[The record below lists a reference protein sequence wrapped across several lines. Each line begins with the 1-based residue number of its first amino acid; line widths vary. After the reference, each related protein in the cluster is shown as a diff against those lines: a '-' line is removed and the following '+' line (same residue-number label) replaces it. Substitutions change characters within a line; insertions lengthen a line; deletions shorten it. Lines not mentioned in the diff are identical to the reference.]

1 MPVPSLRQSARAG
14 VLCLFALF
22 VQTAN
27 AVPVGSSVSGSR
39 GEVVTATL
47 SDSFSGLGA
56 ADILEAADIRVRFDS
71 RFLTFAGVAGGYLTS
86 GYSVSIISGNPNNV
100 DPPEQAVP
108 VSLSTSDAHGVSGRG
123 AVLVASF
130 QINNDAPFST
140 TSVFFETL
148 EPELYEF
155 PVTPA
160 RIDVLADHQIPI
172 GNTGALVLTAL
183 GAMALV
189 ARRPRPS
196 RGLR

>member
-47 SDSFSGLGA
+47 TDTVTE
-56 ADILEAADIRVRFDS
+56 LEAADIRVRFDS

-148 EPELYEF
+148 VPELYDF
-155 PVTPA
+155 PVTRA

>member
-27 AVPVGSSVSGSR
+27 AVPVGRSVSGSR

-47 SDSFSGLGA
+47 TDTVTE
-56 ADILEAADIRVRFDS
+56 LEAADIRVRFDS

-108 VSLSTSDAHGVSGRG
+108 VSLSTSDAYGVSGFG

-148 EPELYEF
+148 VPELYDF

-196 RGLR
+196 RSLR

>member
-56 ADILEAADIRVRFDS
+56 ADILEAADIRVRFDPG
-71 RFLTFAGVAGGYLTS
+71 FLTFLGATEGALTTGFIPLAGLPQALSPSWQTVDISLITGG
-86 GYSVSIISGNPNNV
+86 P
-100 DPPEQAVP
+100 
-108 VSLSTSDAHGVSGRG
+108 G
-123 AVLVASF
+123 AIGEGSVLVASF
-130 QINNDAPFST
+130 RINTNAPFAR

-148 EPELYEF
+148 VSDIYDFPE
-155 PVTPA
+155 TPA
-160 RIDVLADHQIPI
+160 FVDVLADHQIPI